1 MPITF
6 TDILRP
12 NGEPSFLTGYD
23 PSNTTDFTT
32 AVSDNNTATVA
43 TTTADENRFDNLPF
57 EDNPS
62 GTASFASAES
72 IDQLDFNVTC
82 RCFRGGMD
90 LAVVLGDNAGNYP
103 GFVLSTAELAFQTL
117 TRSFT
122 VNSAGDPLS
131 TASIKNLKVSTLTAS
146 GQDGGEGE
154 AFRLIIAEIFITVH
168 SSSVIPTRIIRLG
181 SGAITL
187 DSGKITVQ

>member
-6 TDILRP
+6 TDIIRP
-12 NGEPSFLTGYD
+12 NGEPSFITGYD
-23 PSNTTDFTT
+23 LNATDFLQ
-32 AVSDNNTATVA
+32 AMSDNNTATLA
-43 TTTADENRFDNLPF
+43 TQTADENRIDNLPF

-72 IDQLDFNVTC
+72 IDQIDFSITC

-90 LAVVLGDNAGNYP
+90 FGVTLEDNAGNYG
-103 GFVLSTAELAFQTL
+103 GFTLSTAELDFQTL
-117 TRSFT
+117 TKSFT
-122 VNSAGDPLS
+122 TNSAGDPLS
-131 TASIKNLKVSTLTAS
+131 TASIKNLKVSTFSAS
-146 GQDGGEGE
+146 GQDGGEGA
-154 AFRLIIAEIFITVH
+154 AFRLIIAEIFVVVH
-168 SSSVIPTRIIRLG
+168 SSSVIPTQTIRLA

>member
-6 TDILRP
+6 TDIIRP
-12 NGEPSFLTGYD
+12 NGEPSLITGYD
-23 PSNTTDFTT
+23 LNATDFAT

-43 TTTADENRFDNLPF
+43 TQTADENRFNDLPF

-62 GTASFASAES
+62 GTASFASADS
-72 IDQLDFNVTC
+72 IDQIDFNVTC

-90 LAVVLGDNAGNYP
+90 LQVVLADNAGSYG
-103 GFVLSTAELAFQTL
+103 GFVLATSDTDFSTL
-117 TRSFT
+117 TQSFT

-131 TASIKNLKVSTLTAS
+131 IGTVKGLNVNVLVAS
-146 GQDGGEGE
+146 GQVGGEGA
-154 AFRLIIAEIFITVH
+154 AFRLIIAEIFVKVH
-168 SSSVIPTRIIRLG
+168 SSSVIPTRTIRLG

>member
-6 TDILRP
+6 TDIIRP
-12 NGEPSFLTGYD
+12 NGEPSFITGYD
-23 PSNTTDFTT
+23 LNATDFLS

-43 TTTADENRFDNLPF
+43 TQTANENRFDNLPF

-72 IDQLDFNVTC
+72 IDQIDFSITC

-90 LAVVLGDNAGNYP
+90 LAVILGDNAGNYSS
-103 GFVLSTAELAFQTL
+103 FTLSTADLDFQTL
-117 TRSFT
+117 TKSFT
-122 VNSAGDPLS
+122 ANSAGDALS
-131 TASIKNLKVSTLTAS
+131 TTSIKFLKVSSFTAT

-154 AFRLIIAEIFITVH
+154 AFRLIIAEIFVKVH
-168 SSSVIPTRIIRLG
+168 SSSHLPTRTIRLA

>member
-23 PSNTTDFTT
+23 PSDATDFLS

-43 TTTADENRFDNLPF
+43 TTTADENRFNELPF

-72 IDQLDFNVTC
+72 IDQIDFSVTC
-82 RCFRGGMD
+82 RCFRGGMNLD
-90 LAVVLGDNAGNYP
+90 VVLADNAGNYG
-103 GFVLSTAELAFQTL
+103 GFVLSTADLDFQTL
-117 TRSFT
+117 TKSFT

-131 TASIKNLKVSTLTAS
+131 TASIKNLNVSSFSAI
-146 GQDGGEGE
+146 GQDGGEGP

-168 SSSVIPTRIIRLG
+168 SSSVIPTRIIRLA

-187 DSGKITVQ
+187 ESGKITVQ

>member
-6 TDILRP
+6 TDIIRP
-12 NGEPSFLTGYD
+12 NGEPSGIIGYD
-23 PSNTTDFTT
+23 LNATDFLS
-32 AVSDNNTATVA
+32 AVSDNNTATVV
-43 TTTADENRFDNLPF
+43 TQTADENRFDNLPF

-72 IDQLDFNVTC
+72 IDQIDFSITC

-90 LAVVLGDNAGNYP
+90 FGVTLEDNAGNYG
-103 GFVLSTAELAFQTL
+103 GFTLSTAELDFQTL
-117 TRSFT
+117 TKSFT
-122 VNSAGDPLS
+122 TNSAGDPLS
-131 TASIKNLKVSTLTAS
+131 TASIKNLKVSTFSAS
-146 GQDGGEGE
+146 GQDGGEGA
-154 AFRLIIAEIFITVH
+154 AFRLIIAEIFVVVH
-168 SSSVIPTRIIRLG
+168 SSSVIPTQTIRLA

>member
-6 TDILRP
+6 TDIIRP
-12 NGEPSFLTGYD
+12 NGEPSGIIGYD
-23 PSNTTDFTT
+23 LNATDFLS
-32 AVSDNNTATVA
+32 AVSDNNTATLA
-43 TTTADENRFDNLPF
+43 TQTADENRFDNLPF

-72 IDQLDFNVTC
+72 IDQIDFSITC

-90 LAVVLGDNAGNYP
+90 LGVTLGDNAGNYD
-103 GFVLSTAELAFQTL
+103 GFTLSTASTEFLTL
-117 TRSFT
+117 TKSFT
-122 VNSAGDPLS
+122 VDSAGDPLS
-131 TASIKNLKVSTLTAS
+131 TASIKNLKVSTFSAS
-146 GQDGGEGE
+146 GQDGGEGA
-154 AFRLIIAEIFITVH
+154 AFRLKIAEIFVAVH
-168 SSSVIPTRIIRLG
+168 SSSAIPTQTIRLA